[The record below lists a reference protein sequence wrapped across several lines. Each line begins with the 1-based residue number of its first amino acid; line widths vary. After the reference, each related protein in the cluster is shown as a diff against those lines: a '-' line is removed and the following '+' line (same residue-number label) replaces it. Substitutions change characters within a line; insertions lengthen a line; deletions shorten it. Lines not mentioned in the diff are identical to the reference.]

1 VGTDQILNTAGVAS
15 AAATEHR
22 RCIEARRRMLDLA
35 SSLPEQP
42 TGLDLFLFC
51 EALDRAMHI
60 IDNEMLLVCRAM
72 RVVAM
77 GTEEIRRERMRLC
90 AEAPQVYLPRR

>member
-1 VGTDQILNTAGVAS
+1 
-15 AAATEHR
+15 
-22 RCIEARRRMLDLA
+22 MLDLA

-60 IDNEMLLVCRAM
+60 VDNEMLIVCQAM
-72 RVVAM
+72 RV
-77 GTEEIRRERMRLC
+77 IRAAREDIHHERLRLC
-90 AEAPQVYLPRR
+90 AEVPQVYLPRR